1 MSRTI
6 AGTPMSPPRNAR
18 REIPREI
25 PAVVI
30 AHGFKG
36 FQQWGMFPWIATRLA
51 EAGFDPVPL
60 DFSGNGVDEHG
71 EFTELEKF
79 RRNTLTREQQDLAAA
94 LDAIAAG
101 RNPHGGRIR
110 ADRIGLLG
118 HSRGGG
124 GVILRAA
131 DDARV
136 AAVATLAAIAHTDRF
151 PAEIVERAR
160 RDGFVGIRNA
170 RTGQMLPVGR
180 EYFEDAPRHDI
191 LGAAARMTQ
200 PLLLVHGTADESVP
214 VAEARLLAAAAGP
227 RATLLEIEGA
237 GHTFGAVHPFAGPT
251 PHLEQAIDAV
261 IAFFR
266 ETLRGPPVS

>member
-1 MSRTI
+1 MPS
-6 AGTPMSPPRNAR
+6 
-18 REIPREI
+18 
-25 PAVVI
+25 VVI

-36 FQQWGMFPWIATRLA
+36 FQGWGMFPWIAERLA
-51 EAGFDPVPL
+51 DAGFHPVPL
-60 DFSGNGVDEHG
+60 DFSGNGVDERG
-71 EFTELEKF
+71 EFSRLEKF
-79 RRNTLTREQQDLAAA
+79 RRNTLSREQADLAAV

-136 AAVATLAAIAHTDRF
+136 GAVATLAAIAHTDRF
-151 PAEIVERAR
+151 PPEMAERAR
-160 RDGFVGIRNA
+160 REGYVEILNA

-191 LGAAARMTQ
+191 PGAAARMTQ

-214 VAEARLLAAAAGP
+214 VSEARLLAAAAGP

-251 PHLEQAIDAV
+251 PHLGQAVDAV

-266 ETLRGPPVS
+266 RTLLR